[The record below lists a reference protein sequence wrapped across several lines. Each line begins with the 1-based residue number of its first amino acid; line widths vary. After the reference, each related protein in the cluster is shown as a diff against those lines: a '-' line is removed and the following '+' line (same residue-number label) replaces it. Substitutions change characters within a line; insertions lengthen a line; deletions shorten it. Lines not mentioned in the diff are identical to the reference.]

1 MSKFTITL
9 EDDADEIKLY
19 GQVEPE
25 ITPDK
30 TVFSTAE
37 IIGLYMQSNMN
48 TVMRDAISWAKTPD
62 EILSPKSPSTII
74 LPGAQL

>member
-9 EDDADEIKLY
+9 EDDADEVKLY

-30 TVFSTAE
+30 IVFSTAE

-48 TVMRDAISWAKTPD
+48 TIMRDAISWAKTPD
-62 EILSPKSPSTII
+62 EKSPSKII

>member
-48 TVMRDAISWAKTPD
+48 TIMRDAISWAQKPD
-62 EILSPKSPSTII
+62 EILSPSKII